1 MKLNPPRR
9 DAGIKTAL
17 TVTGH
22 YKQTG
27 SYLEVTFVLD
37 GTSPTSVRVSAYE
50 EKRYKG
56 LKTEPWSTPKVNAE
70 QSEAEAAKLNR
81 NSGGSS
87 TFKIDGCLEPELSLG
102 RKPSPHAQAAR
113 STSSRAPLRR
123 GHPATPVRS

>member
-1 MKLNPPRR
+1 MTGKILICMLASAVILGAAEQASFSHSGDMDSVYQAVLNQIKKDGAEIESASK

-27 SYLEVTFVLD
+27 SYLEVTFVSD
-37 GTSPTSVRVSAYE
+37 GTSQISVRVSAYE

-70 QSEAEAAKLNR
+70 QSEAEAAKL
-81 NSGGSS
+81 
-87 TFKIDGCLEPELSLG
+87 KQELG
-102 RKPSPHAQAAR
+102 W
-113 STSSRAPLRR
+113 
-123 GHPATPVRS
+123 